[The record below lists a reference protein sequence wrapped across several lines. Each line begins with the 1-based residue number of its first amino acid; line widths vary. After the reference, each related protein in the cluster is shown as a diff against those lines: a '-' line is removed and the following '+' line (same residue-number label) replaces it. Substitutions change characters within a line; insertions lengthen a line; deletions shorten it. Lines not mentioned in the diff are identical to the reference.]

1 MRKILLIALLF
12 CLSTATYAVELSGV
26 VLADSVNT
34 AKGALL
40 LNGAGVRS
48 KFVFDLYVAAL
59 YLDAKKTS
67 AAAVLTD
74 AGDKRIALHLLR
86 DISADHLLSAF
97 KHAMENNHTRDE
109 LKALQASLT
118 RFEQVFNKV
127 GEVRKGD
134 IITMDYQ
141 RDSGTLVAVN
151 GAVQG
156 TIAGA
161 AFNTA
166 LLKIWL
172 GDKPAQ
178 QDLKLK
184 LLGGQ

>member
-1 MRKILLIALLF
+1 MKKSLLIVLLF
-12 CLSTATYAVELSGV
+12 CLSTATYAVEVGGV
-26 VLADSVNT
+26 VLD
-34 AKGALL
+34 GAVHPGSSNLV

-59 YLDAKKTS
+59 YLGAKTPT

-97 KHAMENNHTRDE
+97 KHAIENNHTREE
-109 LKALQASLT
+109 LKALQVSLT
-118 RFEQVFNKV
+118 QFEQVFNKV
-127 GEVRKGD
+127 GEVKKGD

-141 RDSGTLVAVN
+141 RDIGTLVAVN
-151 GAVQG
+151 GVAQG
-156 TIAGA
+156 MIAGF

-184 LLGGQ
+184 LLGGK

>member
-1 MRKILLIALLF
+1 MLDDA
-12 CLSTATYAVELSGV
+12 AHSGSSNLV
-26 VLADSVNT
+26 
-34 AKGALL
+34 

-59 YLDAKKTS
+59 YLDTKKTS

-74 AGDKRIALHLLR
+74 TGDKRIALHLLR

-97 KHAMENNHTRDE
+97 KHAIENNHTREE

-118 RFEQVFNKV
+118 QFEQVFNKV

-141 RDSGTLVAVN
+141 RDIGTLVAVN
-151 GAVQG
+151 GVAQG
-156 TIAGA
+156 TIAGV

-184 LLGGQ
+184 LLGGK

>member
-1 MRKILLIALLF
+1 MKKIILIVLLF

-26 VLADSVNT
+26 VLAESVNI
-34 AKGALL
+34 AKSNLV

-59 YLDAKKTS
+59 YLGAKKTS

-74 AGDKRIALHLLR
+74 AGEKRIALHLLR

-97 KHAMENNHTRDE
+97 KHAMENNHTREE

-118 RFEQVFNKV
+118 QFEQVFNKV

-151 GAVQG
+151 GVVQG
-156 TIAGA
+156 AIAGA

-172 GDKPAQ
+172 GEKPAQ